1 LFVILTPSEA
11 SDITKPEENAAKNT
25 FIPLMWFFFTGVL
38 ICFILI
44 CIPLFNLWVLTLIPQ
59 RVDSRAQ
66 KEFYERQEKSKEIEI
81 VNERINIEKSKVNNE
96 EAQKLLL
103 QHAGGGQDNRDNR
116 DSRIDVQPGDNEN
129 KENDVDNINNIDN
142 MNNLDDP
149 EVVLPV
155 EDKQEINAN
164 NNQNNA
170 EPSRTRLQ
178 KLRRK
183 INNNQ
188 NVDV

>member
-1 LFVILTPSEA
+1 MFVILTPSEA

-129 KENDVDNINNIDN
+129 KEYDVDNINNIDN